1 MILKNSICCTSRLRK
16 FLNSRPRAELPSHS
30 VFPLSS
36 GTKLV
41 SQKRHPSDRRSFFHN
56 ETESAELLLA
66 KSGHGTKIDASPI
79 WTPISTLPIRGT
91 VLCNARKA
99 VFFPKLRRGE
109 PITLLLQRDAKR
121 WVAAMA
127 VLVTMALLCPTF
139 SSVMAAGSDPSAGP
153 DATLVCPSSGSG
165 EPQLRDANGTVSP
178 ISDPKL
184 KASAAAACNA
194 SASSSAPVSKY
205 YSVGIENQRSNP
217 IYVDFWMAPAR
228 NQSQFF
234 GVLAAQSKARERSSQ
249 LKMSVGLG

>member
-1 MILKNSICCTSRLRK
+1 MPVLFGPRLARYQSAAQ
-16 FLNSRPRAELPSHS
+16 FYAMRAKR
-30 VFPLSS
+30 FF
-36 GTKLV
+36 
-41 SQKRHPSDRRSFFHN
+41 SQSC
-56 ETESAELLLA
+56 
-66 KSGHGTKIDASPI
+66 DAASQ
-79 WTPISTLPIRGT
+79 
-91 VLCNARKA
+91 
-99 VFFPKLRRGE
+99 
-109 PITLLLQRDAKR
+109 ITLLLQRDAKR

-228 NQSQFF
+228 NQGQFF

>member
-1 MILKNSICCTSRLRK
+1 MPVLFGPRLARYQSAAQ
-16 FLNSRPRAELPSHS
+16 FYAMRA
-30 VFPLSS
+30 
-36 GTKLV
+36 
-41 SQKRHPSDRRSFFHN
+41 KRF
-56 ETESAELLLA
+56 
-66 KSGHGTKIDASPI
+66 
-79 WTPISTLPIRGT
+79 
-91 VLCNARKA
+91 
-99 VFFPKLRRGE
+99 FFPKLRRGE
-109 PITLLLQRDAKR
+109 PYHLAL
-121 WVAAMA
+121 AARREEMGCRMA

-165 EPQLRDANGTVSP
+165 EPHLRDANGTVSP

-194 SASSSAPVSKY
+194 SASFSAPVSKY

-228 NQSQFF
+228 NQGQFF